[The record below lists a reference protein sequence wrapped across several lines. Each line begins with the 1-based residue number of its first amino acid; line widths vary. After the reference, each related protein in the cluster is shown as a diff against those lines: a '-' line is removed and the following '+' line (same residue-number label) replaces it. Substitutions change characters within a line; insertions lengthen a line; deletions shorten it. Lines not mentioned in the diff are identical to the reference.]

1 MTSETLPPAQPRDE
15 VGIRIYS
22 ALQCRSWQ
30 TAILARVGALQNLM
44 TDAQRKV
51 GYIRRFTDL
60 INKHEL
66 YHSVR
71 RTGNH
76 AHRLCKNT
84 EITTLKARNAW
95 IAQYLLGI
103 LLVIKIGGK
112 YRTGI
117 SGCNMLPMLKE
128 VAVELETLTLYNFY
142 EQPGR
147 IYSERC
153 PWVNDWQRWH
163 IDNPWL
169 LVLSVTGI
177 AVVAAFVM
185 DSLGFFL
192 QKRRSKAIQSTQMS
206 WVAGHGTEKMGRI
219 CHRLEA
225 LLPFNEDNLYLY
237 IKDKRIKA
245 KNFRREVLPGA
256 KINGHR
262 EDDEYCTLIFV
273 QWEETDSKAWKGLP
287 PTVGVVFEQEIGFV
301 RSIKFDVKKRVQ
313 GLYINE
319 AWSILRQRWVTAQV
333 IKREHSTPAA
343 LQAHDGTWASV
354 DVEARVAAAQAAD
367 IAVAEANGERTVMSK
382 KEKEKMRKLQQ
393 EAAAQSLVDEFK
405 ASNKE
410 EERREQ
416 ARDAIEGR
424 KGLGRQVAAE
434 WKREFRAWKEE
445 QKTGAA
451 ERHAF
456 HKAAKKRVIRKLMR
470 PTLWDSIVVALAGT
484 VAALAGKRA
493 KDGKSKGKGADEGT
507 DLEAGVGEEDNEQ
520 EDTRS
525 RAEAGGGDSGDEG
538 EKEVSKGG
546 SKRASSS
553 RGSRA
558 DKGLSEAET
567 EAEREVPPSD
577 SDND

>member
-1 MTSETLPPAQPRDE
+1 MFCLVQPRDE
-15 VGIRIYS
+15 VGIRIYT

-30 TAILARVGALQNLM
+30 ASILARVGALQNLM
-44 TDAQRKV
+44 TDAQRKI

-66 YHSVR
+66 CHSVR

-76 AHRLCKNT
+76 AYRLCKNT
-84 EITTLKARNAW
+84 EIVTFKARNAW

-117 SGCNMLPMLKE
+117 FGCNMLPMIKE
-128 VAVELETLTLYNFY
+128 VAVEITDTFFLYNFY

-163 IDNPWL
+163 IDNPWM
-169 LVLSVTGI
+169 LVVAVVAIS
-177 AVVAAFVM
+177 VVAAFVI
-185 DSLGFFL
+185 DSLFFFL
-192 QKRRSKAIQSTQMS
+192 QKRRSKAVQSAQMS

-225 LLPFNEDNLYLY
+225 LIPFDEDNLYLY
-237 IKDKRIKA
+237 IKDKGIKA

-262 EDDEYCTLIFV
+262 EKDEYCTLIFV
-273 QWEETDSKAWKGLP
+273 QWEETDNKAWKGLP
-287 PTVGVVFEQEIGFV
+287 PTIAVVFEQEIGFV
-301 RSIKFDVKKRVQ
+301 RSIKFDVKRRVN
-313 GLYINE
+313 GLHINE
-319 AWSILRQRWVTAQV
+319 AWAILRQRWVAAQV

-343 LQAHDGTWASV
+343 LQAHDGKWASV
-354 DVEARVAAAQAAD
+354 DVEARIAAAQAAD
-367 IAVAEANGERTVMSK
+367 IAVAEANGERKVMSK
-382 KEKEKMRKLQQ
+382 KEKEKIRKLQQ
-393 EAAAQSLVDEFK
+393 EAAAQSVMDEFK
-405 ASNKE
+405 ASQKKE
-410 EERREQ
+410 EQLEL
-416 ARDAIEGR
+416 ARDTAEGR

-434 WKREFRAWKEE
+434 WKRELRDWKAE

-451 ERHAF
+451 ERRAF
-456 HKAAKKRVIRKLMR
+456 HKAAKKRVIQKLMR
-470 PTLWDSIVVALAGT
+470 PTLWETIAVALGGL
-484 VAALAGKRA
+484 AAAISGQ
-493 KDGKSKGKGADEGT
+493 KSKDLNGMSAKNDT
-507 DLEAGVGEEDNEQ
+507 DLEAGVGEKDDDEQ
-520 EDTRS
+520 RETGS
-525 RAEAGGGDSGDEG
+525 GAGADGDSASEG
-538 EKEVSKGG
+538 EEEKLKG
-546 SKRASSS
+546 SKRVSTS
-553 RGSRA
+553 RGSRV

-567 EAEREVPPSD
+567 EAEREVPSD